1 MFHAR
6 LPAGIMPQQLDFQE
20 LFQHD
25 LQCVEKK
32 MQMKAQA
39 EGKKGMKTLEV
50 QVGDAILVKK
60 ESSTKA
66 TPPFERE
73 PLEVQHQKGTQV
85 VTKTRDGCT
94 ITQSMADFM
103 MVPYQ
108 TSEEA
113 GRWKLRPCARQE
125 ELPKPSGDPTEI
137 PRMKEPQEVQILEF
151 DTRILT
157 ELGTRPQSAQQSYL
171 RHALPQEARG
181 HNGRISQEQISRAW
195 VTRQFP
201 VTKYLLF
208 LRNLRCLTQ

>member
-6 LPAGIMPQQLDFQE
+6 LPAGIMPRQLDFQE

-39 EGKKGMKTLEV
+39 DGKKGMKTLEI

-60 ESSTKA
+60 ESSAKA

-73 PLEVQHQKGTQV
+73 LLEVQHQKGTQV

-113 GRWKLRPCARQE
+113 GRWKSRPCASQE
-125 ELPKPSGDPTEI
+125 ELPKPSGDPTEL
-137 PRMKEPQEVQILEF
+137 PRMKEQPHELQILEF
-151 DTRILT
+151 DTRILR
-157 ELGTRPQSAQQSYL
+157 ELGTIRRVPSRATSVTPCLRKPEDITGEYL
-171 RHALPQEARG
+171 RSKYPEHELPDNFQ
-181 HNGRISQEQISRAW
+181 
-195 VTRQFP
+195 
-201 VTKYLLF
+201 
-208 LRNLRCLTQ
+208 

>member
-1 MFHAR
+1 MQGCQLESFHDNWIFSGTVSAWLAVCR
-6 LPAGIMPQQLDFQE
+6 EEDANEGAGWW
-20 LFQHD
+20 
-25 LQCVEKK
+25 K
-32 MQMKAQA
+32 
-39 EGKKGMKTLEV
+39 EGHENIGNP
-50 QVGDAILVKK
+50 

-113 GRWKLRPCARQE
+113 GRWKSRPCASQE
-125 ELPKPSGDPTEI
+125 ELPKPSGDPSEL
-137 PRMKEPQEVQILEF
+137 PRMKEQPQEVQILEF
-151 DTRILT
+151 DTRILR

-171 RHALPQEARG
+171 SHPLPQEARG
-181 HNGRISQEQISRAW
+181 HTCNRGISQEQISRAR

-201 VTKYLLF
+201 VTK
-208 LRNLRCLTQ
+208 

>member
-1 MFHAR
+1 MFPSCMFHTR
-6 LPAGIMPQQLDFQE
+6 LPAGIMPRQLDFQE

-39 EGKKGMKTLEV
+39 DGKKGMKTLEV

-103 MVPYQ
+103 IVPYQ

-113 GRWKLRPCARQE
+113 GRWKSRPCASQE
-125 ELPKPSGDPTEI
+125 ELPKPSGDPSEL
-137 PRMKEPQEVQILEF
+137 PRMKEQPQEVQILEF
-151 DTRILT
+151 DTRMLR
-157 ELGTRPQSAQQSYL
+157 ELGTALQSAQQSYL
-171 RHALPQEARG
+171 SHPLPQEARG
-181 HNGRISQEQISRAW
+181 HNRGISQEQISRAW
-195 VTRQFP
+195 VTRQLP
-201 VTKYLLF
+201 VTK
-208 LRNLRCLTQ
+208 